1 MAKVRKPSLHEEL
14 VAYKKRSRAQDERAL
29 ASGKI
34 SAEELFKRNF
44 FFEGLDFTKARVIRT
59 AGRKR

>member
-14 VAYKKRSRAQDERAL
+14 VAYKKRSRARDERAL

-44 FFEGLDFTKARVIRT
+44 IFDGLDFGKARIIRT

>member
-1 MAKVRKPSLHEEL
+1 MAKVRRPSLHEKL
-14 VAYKKRSRAQDERAL
+14 VAYKMPSRAQEERAL

-34 SAEELFKRNF
+34 SDEELFKRNF
-44 FFEGLDFTKARVIRT
+44 FFEGLDFTKARIIRT